1 MITVILV
8 IAIVLGA
15 GWMVW
20 GRRGHWRTPAASGP
34 PAGLTPERLAFEAFT
49 HGNTCLAAGQFAE
62 AIAAFQQARELDPKR
77 PHVTERLAEVARR
90 QHAAHATPPAAA
102 PF

>member
-20 GRRGHWRTPAASGP
+20 RHRDRGRTPAASGT
-34 PAGLTPERLAFEAFT
+34 PAG
-49 HGNTCLAAGQFAE
+49 H
-62 AIAAFQQARELDPKR
+62 DPR
-77 PHVTERLAEVARR
+77 
-90 QHAAHATPPAAA
+90 A
-102 PF
+102 PGL